1 MKFLIAFALIATSL
15 PFHAAGTPAPA
26 NDPFTGAF
34 FPPEMVLAAAGQIG
48 LTQEQQGA
56 FRVRVEG
63 AKLRSDELRKRLE
76 SEAATLAEL
85 ARQDRVDEAAP
96 LTQLDKVLD
105 AERELKRL
113 HIGLLAAV
121 KNLLTPGQQARL
133 RDITESAAGQNMEE
147 IRKRLTEKVRRV
159 QEAAQHWVESGRDPS
174 AIAQAMDGKVKPL
187 VDAGKPREAEAEIDP
202 LLEQLT
208 KDAK

>member
-1 MKFLIAFALIATSL
+1 L
-15 PFHAAGTPAPA
+15 AADHPAPA
-26 NDPFTGAF
+26 NDPLTGAF
-34 FPPEMVLAAAGQIG
+34 FPPDMVLAAAGQIG
-48 LTQEQQGA
+48 LTQEQQDA
-56 FRVRVEG
+56 FRARVER
-63 AKLRSDELRKRLE
+63 AQQQSDELRKKLE
-76 SEAATLAEL
+76 SEAAVLAEL
-85 ARQDRVDEAAP
+85 ARRDRVDEAAL

-133 RDITESAAGQNMEE
+133 RDIAESGGAQEE
-147 IRKRLTEKVRRV
+147 IRKRLMEKVRRV
-159 QEAAQHWVESGRDPS
+159 QEAAQNWVESGRDPS

-187 VDAGKPREAEAEIDP
+187 VDAGKPLEAEAEIDL